1 MKGDLT
7 MNKIATGMILGGIV
21 GAASIMWMNMDKKDM
36 RKVQRRGKRVLN
48 KAEDLLHDIK
58 DLV

>member
-1 MKGDLT
+1 